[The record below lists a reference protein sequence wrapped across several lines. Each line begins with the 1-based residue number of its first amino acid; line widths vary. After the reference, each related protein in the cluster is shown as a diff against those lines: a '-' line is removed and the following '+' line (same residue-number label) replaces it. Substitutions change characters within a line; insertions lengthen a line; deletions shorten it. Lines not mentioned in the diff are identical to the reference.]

1 VSATRGASPAHD
13 VGRGLPEAS
22 LEIVASLA
30 QHRALSTEQVRTIHL
45 PRVKQRWCQRVLA
58 RIAAA
63 GLIAHARAT
72 GSPRRLWFATEPG
85 IRAAVRARALARG
98 PRALEPDEV
107 SGPLQAH
114 TAAVNEAAISF
125 LRAARERGDEFGPLA
140 WRHEVA
146 HSLRPGAR
154 GRRARAV
161 IADAVLT
168 YLRLTEETVF
178 VEQRFLEVDR
188 ATLPVDA
195 MAAELAR
202 YAELFRAVAEDGV
215 PLWRSRY
222 PTFPAVLCVLAGGSD
237 REALERRRDTALAL
251 LAGDPQL
258 ARTPEVAIRIC
269 LLEDLLGVGPFGAIF
284 GERRDPGRAVDWL
297 GGPVGRAGR

>member
-1 VSATRGASPAHD
+1 VSATGGASPPRNG
-13 VGRGLPEAS
+13 GRGLPEAS
-22 LEIVASLA
+22 VEIVASLA

-45 PRVKQRWCQRVLA
+45 PRARKRWCQRVLA

-63 GLIAHARAT
+63 GLIAHGRVT
-72 GSPRRLWFATEPG
+72 GSPRRLWFATEAG
-85 IRAAVRARALARG
+85 IRAAVRAGALARA
-98 PRALEPDEV
+98 PRALEADEV

-146 HSLRPGAR
+146 HPLRPGAR

-178 VEQRFLEVDR
+178 VEQRLLEVDR
-188 ATLPVDA
+188 ATLPVDT

-202 YAELFRAVAEDGV
+202 YTELFRAVGEDGT

-222 PTFPAVLCVLAGGSD
+222 PTFPAVLCVLAGAG

-251 LAGDPQL
+251 LGSDPQL

-269 LLEDLLGVGPFGAIF
+269 LLEDLTEAGPFGAIF
-284 GERRDPGRAVDWL
+284 SERHDPEKAVNWL
-297 GGPVGRAGR
+297 GAEVA

>member
-1 VSATRGASPAHD
+1 MSATGGASPPRSG
-13 VGRGLPEAS
+13 GRGLPEAS
-22 LEIVASLA
+22 VEIVASLA

-45 PRVKQRWCQRVLA
+45 PQARKRWCQRVLA
-58 RIAAA
+58 RITAA
-63 GLIAHARAT
+63 GLISHARAT
-72 GSPRRLWFATEPG
+72 GSPRRLWFATEAG
-85 IRAAVRARALARG
+85 VRAAVRARALARG

-107 SGPLQAH
+107 RGPLQAH
-114 TAAVNEAAISF
+114 TAAVNEAGISF
-125 LRAARERGDEFGPLA
+125 LRVARERGDEFGPLA

-146 HSLRPGAR
+146 HPLRPGAR

-195 MAAELAR
+195 MAAEIAR
-202 YAELFRAVAEDGV
+202 YAELFRAVGEDGV

-222 PTFPAVLCVLAGGSD
+222 PTFPAVLCVLAGAR

-251 LAGDPQL
+251 LGSDPQL

-269 LLEDLLGVGPFGAIF
+269 LMEDLNGTGPFGPIF
-284 GERRDPGRAVDWL
+284 NERHSPDRAVDWL
-297 GGPVGRAGR
+297 GAELA